1 MLPLDIFVHSER
13 CHDTCSHG
21 FCADPQ
27 DPLARLYLDDDLV
40 VLRGPFRG
48 LSQTM
53 RVSTKQ
59 LRFPWIYLVPEVWA
73 DTLSHYGAYV
83 YQLVFMVN
91 VALLLVNMLPIPAL
105 DGSAYLQHA
114 LDLSIIHI

>member
-1 MLPLDIFVHSER
+1 
-13 CHDTCSHG
+13 
-21 FCADPQ
+21 
-27 DPLARLYLDDDLV
+27 
-40 VLRGPFRG
+40 
-48 LSQTM
+48 M

-114 LDLSIIHI
+114 LDISVSSNEAYDLEDPAAIQRPTGQRLLLVIQGTTCILTGLALVGSIWVSALST